1 MIDYPLLLRSSSP
14 SPSAEL
20 TFMAPHRPDSDFEL
34 RGVHLLPVESLR
46 TTPRDHR
53 IRRDARRPRTR
64 RCHPPPPSS
73 SSIGVHPMIDY
84 PLLLCS
90 SSPPPSAELTSM
102 ASPPPDSDL
111 DLRGVHLLPVEEAFG
126 LLSETIEVDGMRG
139 DLELD
144 LVTPRHPRVL
154 QSEYTQ

>member
-1 MIDYPLLLRSSSP
+1 
-14 SPSAEL
+14 
-20 TFMAPHRPDSDFEL
+20 
-34 RGVHLLPVESLR
+34 
-46 TTPRDHR
+46 
-53 IRRDARRPRTR
+53 
-64 RCHPPPPSS
+64 
-73 SSIGVHPMIDY
+73 
-84 PLLLCS
+84 
-90 SSPPPSAELTSM
+90 M